1 MRMKSHQKNPK
12 NPYCQNKQNQK
23 ATPKLTPQQLAVIAG
38 LLTNALEV
46 QSIMLDKDQTIEIVL
61 VGSIRKK
68 TKADQIAEELADISV
83 ADLISALM
91 NR

>member
-1 MRMKSHQKNPK
+1 MRMKSQQKNPN
-12 NPYCQNKQNQK
+12 NPKK
-23 ATPKLTPQQLAVIAG
+23 KTAPKLTPQQLAVIAG

-46 QSIMLDKDQTIEIVL
+46 QSIMLDRDQTIEIVL

-68 TKADQIAEELADISV
+68 TKADQIAEDLADISV
-83 ADLISALM
+83 ADLINALM

>member
-12 NPYCQNKQNQK
+12 NPNKQNQK

>member
-1 MRMKSHQKNPK
+1 MRMKPPQKNLNNTK
-12 NPYCQNKQNQK
+12 KK
-23 ATPKLTPQQLAVIAG
+23 TTPKLTPQHMAVIAG

-68 TKADQIAEELADISV
+68 TKADQIAEDLADISV
-83 ADLISALM
+83 ADLINALM